1 MQVTT
6 QAKIEAVAEIA
17 ESLRG
22 AQSVVLAEF
31 KGLTV
36 AQSQRLR
43 GELRKQ
49 GVTFHVVKNTLL
61 SKAAAQVG
69 IHGLDPYLTGPT
81 ALAVSREDLVAPAKV
96 LAGFQRTNKE
106 LTVKGGVLEG
116 LVINAAQV
124 RDLADLPPRE
134 VLLAMVAGGMQA
146 PLYAMASVLSAP
158 LRNLAYGLDAL
169 AKQREAS

>member
-1 MQVTT
+1 MQMTT
-6 QAKIEAVAEIA
+6 QAKIDAVAEIA
-17 ESLRG
+17 ESLKS

-31 KGLTV
+31 KGLSV
-36 AQSQRLR
+36 AQSQKLR

-61 SKAAAQVG
+61 GKAAQQVG
-69 IHGLDPYLTGPT
+69 IKGLEPYLTGPT

-96 LAGFQRTNKE
+96 LSGFQRTNKE
-106 LTVKGGVLEG
+106 LTIKGGVLEG
-116 LVINAAQV
+116 LVIDAAQV
-124 RDLADLPPRE
+124 RDLADLPPRD
-134 VLLAMVAGGMQA
+134 VLLAKVAGGMQA

-169 AKQREAS
+169 ARQRAS

>member
-1 MQVTT
+1 LSTE
-6 QAKIEAVAEIA
+6 AKIQAVQEIS

-43 GELRKQ
+43 ADLRKQ

-61 SKAAAQVG
+61 RRAAQDVG
-69 IHGLDPYLTGPT
+69 IAGLDPYLTGPT
-81 ALAVSREDLVAPAKV
+81 ALAVSREDLVAPARV
-96 LAGFQRTNKE
+96 LAAFQRANKE
-106 LTVKGGVLEG
+106 LTIKAGVLTG
-116 LVINAAQV
+116 KVIDAAEV
-124 RDLADLPPRE
+124 RSLAELPSRE
-134 VLLAMVAGGMQA
+134 VLLARVAGGMQA
-146 PLYAMASVLSAP
+146 PLYAIVSVLSAP

-169 AKQREAS
+169 AKQRAEAS

>member
-1 MQVTT
+1 MTT
-6 QAKIEAVAEIA
+6 QAKIDAVAEIA

-36 AQSQRLR
+36 KQSQRLR
-43 GELRKQ
+43 RDLLKE

-61 SKAAAQVG
+61 GKAAAEVG
-69 IHGLDPYLTGPT
+69 ISGLEPFLTGPT

-106 LTVKGGVLEG
+106 LQIKGGILTG
-116 LVINAAQV
+116 LVIDAAQV
-124 RDLADLPPRE
+124 RDLADLPPRD
-134 VLLAMVAGGMQA
+134 VLLAKVAGGMQA
-146 PLYAMASVLSAP
+146 PLYAMASVLVAP

-169 AKQREAS
+169 ARQRAS

>member
-1 MQVTT
+1 MSTE
-6 QAKIEAVAEIA
+6 AKIQAVQEIS

-43 GELRKQ
+43 ADLRKQ

-61 SKAAAQVG
+61 RRAAQDVG
-69 IHGLDPYLTGPT
+69 IAGLDPYLTGPT
-81 ALAVSREDLVAPAKV
+81 ALAVSREDLVAPARV
-96 LAGFQRTNKE
+96 LAAFQRANKE
-106 LTVKGGVLEG
+106 LTIKAGVLTG
-116 LVINAAQV
+116 KVIDAAEV
-124 RDLADLPPRE
+124 RSLAELPSRE
-134 VLLAMVAGGMQA
+134 VLLARVAGGMQA
-146 PLYAMASVLSAP
+146 PLYAIVSVLSAP

-169 AKQREAS
+169 AKQRAEAS

>member
-6 QAKIEAVAEIA
+6 QAKIDAVAEIA
-17 ESLRG
+17 ESLQG

-61 SKAAAQVG
+61 GKAADQVG
-69 IHGLDPYLTGPT
+69 IKGLGPYLTGPT

-96 LAGFQRTNKE
+96 LSGFQRTNKE
-106 LTVKGGVLEG
+106 LTIKGGILEG
-116 LVINAAQV
+116 LVIDAAQV
-124 RDLADLPPRE
+124 RELADLPPRD

-146 PLYAMASVLSAP
+146 QLYAIASVLSAP

-169 AKQREAS
+169 ARERAS

>member
-1 MQVTT
+1 MSTE
-6 QAKIEAVAEIA
+6 AKIQAVQEIS

-43 GELRKQ
+43 ADLRKQ

-61 SKAAAQVG
+61 RRAAQDVG
-69 IHGLDPYLTGPT
+69 IAGLDPYLTGPT
-81 ALAVSREDLVAPAKV
+81 ALAVSREDLVAPARV
-96 LAGFQRTNKE
+96 LAAFQRANKE
-106 LTVKGGVLEG
+106 LTIKAGVLTGKVIDAAEVRSLAG
-116 LVINAAQV
+116 L
-124 RDLADLPPRE
+124 PSRE
-134 VLLAMVAGGMQA
+134 VLLARVAGGMQA
-146 PLYAMASVLSAP
+146 PLYAIVSVLSAP

-169 AKQREAS
+169 AKQRAEAS